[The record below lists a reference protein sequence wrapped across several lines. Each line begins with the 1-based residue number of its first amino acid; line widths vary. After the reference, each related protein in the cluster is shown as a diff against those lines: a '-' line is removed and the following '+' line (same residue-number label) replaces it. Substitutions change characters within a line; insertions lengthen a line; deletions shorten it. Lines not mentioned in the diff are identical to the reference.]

1 MGKYINTGM
10 GASRNKDA
18 RKAAI
23 EAAKQAIAKLPKK
36 PSFSLIFANSDANP
50 NDICAG
56 INSVLGKDWIGVSA
70 DKQFNNANGYHPDT
84 TVSVISIQTDYLHFG
99 ISVGEN
105 YRKNPDKVAQAAA
118 RQAIAQCKADKFVD
132 SYVQFTR
139 AKKKDYGAIIR
150 TPPYFLLAF
159 LSGAQIKNGKVV
171 PGNEA
176 EFLNGVLNVTG
187 PNIPMFGG
195 SASSSFEDYFKGK
208 AANFQFANGRVYKD
222 SAILVFVVS
231 DLLFYTQV
239 KHGYDTSKLFAAV
252 TKLDKSGYNILELNG
267 KEPISEVARL
277 LGMSKQAY
285 LKKAEDLGLRRPFG
299 LVQIDGNAY
308 VKEALPNPD
317 KKTLHSTFHLFPNS
331 ILNILDF
338 NKKKTLSTIKTCFE
352 EAIDETK
359 SKPAVGLFCVC
370 SGRRPLVQNIESKEL
385 VAAKKFKTI
394 PLFGF
399 YSFSEVGSTKRT
411 SAQSHSQT
419 VTSLLIYDQLL
430 SE

>member
-1 MGKYINTGM
+1 MMGKYLTVGM
-10 GASRNKDA
+10 GASRLKDG

-23 EAAKQAIAKLPKK
+23 AAAQEAIHAFAKK
-36 PSFSLIFANSDANP
+36 PSFSLVFVNSDANP
-50 NDICAG
+50 NEVCAG
-56 INSVLGKDWIGVSA
+56 VNSVLGTNWIGVSA

-84 TVSVISIQTDYLHFG
+84 MVSVVSLQTDYLHFG
-99 ISVGEN
+99 VSVAPN
-105 YRKNPDKVAQAAA
+105 YRAHPEKSAAKA
-118 RQAIAQCKADKFVD
+118 AGEAIAACKADKFVD

-171 PGNEA
+171 PGHES
-176 EFLNGVLNVTG
+176 EFISGVLSQTG

-195 SASSSFEDYFKGK
+195 SASSSFEDYFQGK
-208 AANFQFANGRVYKD
+208 ASNFQFANGKVLRDAAV
-222 SAILVFVVS
+222 LVFVVS

-239 KHGYDTSKLFAAV
+239 KHGYDASKQFAAI
-252 TKLDKSGYNILELNG
+252 TKLDKSGYDILELNG
-267 KEPISEVARL
+267 KEPIAEIARL

-299 LVQIDGNAY
+299 LVQVDGTAY

-317 KKTLHSTFHLFPNS
+317 KKTLHSTFHLYPNS
-331 ILNILDF
+331 ILNILEF
-338 NKKKTLSTIKTCFE
+338 NKKKTLNTIKSCLNE
-352 EAIDETK
+352 GAVAQK
-359 SKPAVGLFCVC
+359 AKPALGLFCVC
-370 SGRRPLVQNIESKEL
+370 SGRRPLLKNIEQQEL
-385 VAAKKFKTI
+385 STAGRSV

-399 YSFSEVGSTKRT
+399 YSFSEVGSTQKT

-419 VTSLLIYDQLL
+419 VTSLLLYDKLL
-430 SE
+430 SD